1 MGLLVLVR
9 YKLVATGKFSSNP
22 NNSEMELANAMMSG
36 VWTERSKYEE
46 AERVYQEHLAKAFGA
61 HGDASSTKVPS
72 SDVPT
77 AVVKELQ
84 DENAALKTQIA
95 EMSKMMAALESRLSA
110 VESKC
115 GVEKPA
121 ANPVAP
127 AKSAPAADDDDDA
140 AAAKIR
146 EERLAAYAAKKSKKA
161 AVVVKSN
168 IIFDVKPWDDETDMA
183 ELERCVRSVKTDGLL
198 WGTSK
203 LVKIAFGIQK
213 LQITCVVEDDKVGT
227 DFLEESIT
235 AFEDYVQSVDIAAF
249 NKI

>member
-1 MGLLVLVR
+1 
-9 YKLVATGKFSSNP
+9 
-22 NNSEMELANAMMSG
+22 MELANAMMSG

-46 AERVYQEHLAKAFGA
+46 AERVYQEHLAKTSGA
-61 HGDASSTKVPS
+61 HGDASSTKVSS
-72 SDVPT
+72 SDVPCS
-77 AVVKELQ
+77 VVKELQ
-84 DENAALKTQIA
+84 DENATLKTQIA
-95 EMSKMMAALESRLSA
+95 EMTKMMAALESRLSA

-115 GVEKPA
+115 GVEKAPA
-121 ANPVAP
+121 KPVAP
-127 AKSAPAADDDDDA
+127 AKSAPADDEDDDDDDDDLFDSDEEEDA

-161 AVVVKSN
+161 AVVAKSN

-183 ELERCVRSVKTDGLL
+183 ELERCVRSVETDGLL

>member
-1 MGLLVLVR
+1 
-9 YKLVATGKFSSNP
+9 
-22 NNSEMELANAMMSG
+22 MELANAMMSG

-46 AERVYQEHLAKAFGA
+46 AERVYQEHLAKTFGA

-127 AKSAPAADDDDDA
+127 AKSAPAADDDDDDDDDLFDSDEEEDA

-161 AVVVKSN
+161 AVVAKSN